1 MSTGHEFRLP
11 DLGEGLTSADL
22 VEWTVGVGDTVAL
35 NQVLAQ
41 VETAKALVEL
51 PSPYV
56 GVVRELLVEPGTTVP
71 VGTPIIRIEE
81 PADSPSPS
89 DSQSPSVLVGY
100 GPAAERPS
108 RRRNR
113 ITPHSQSAAST
124 ERRPATPSARRA
136 AREAGIDLSEIAGSG
151 FDGAVTAADVA
162 DALRVKA
169 ASNEAPRPAGSGMQK
184 QPVSSGMRK
193 QMASAMVAS
202 TRAPQASV
210 FLTADVTPSMELLGR
225 LRPSDAFTGLSLTP
239 LTLAA
244 KALVT
249 AISSHPM
256 VNAHWDEARG
266 DAVIDDHVNLGIAVA
281 SERGLSVPNIK
292 SAETLSLVQLARAVT
307 ELTVAA
313 RAGVTDVHHLTGGTV
328 TITNVGVFGVDGG
341 IPLLNPGEAVIL
353 CLGTVSERPWVIERK
368 IEARSVATL
377 TLTFDHRI
385 LDGEQAARFL
395 SFVAQMLA
403 DPDLLLSHL

>member
-1 MSTGHEFRLP
+1 MSTTHEFRLP

-22 VEWTVGVGDTVAL
+22 VEWTVRVGDTVAL

-56 GVVRELLVEPGTTVP
+56 GVVRQLLVEPGTTVP
-71 VGTPIIRIEE
+71 VGTPIIRIEGSE
-81 PADSPSPS
+81 DPHDPQP
-89 DSQSPSVLVGY
+89 PSVLVGY

-108 RRRNR
+108 RRRSG
-113 ITPHSQSAAST
+113 ITPYSQSAAST
-124 ERRPATPSARRA
+124 TRRPATPSTRRA
-136 AREAGIDLSEIAGSG
+136 AREAGIDLSEITGSG
-151 FDGAVTAADVA
+151 FDGAVTAADVEGA
-162 DALRVKA
+162 LALKAPSDDATRLA
-169 ASNEAPRPAGSGMQK
+169 
-184 QPVSSGMRK
+184 SSGIRK

-202 TRAPQASV
+202 VRAPQASV
-210 FLTADVTPSMELLGR
+210 FLTVDVTPSMELLGK
-225 LRPSDAFTGLSLTP
+225 LRYSDAFTGLSLTP

-281 SERGLSVPNIK
+281 SERELSVPNIK

-313 RAGVTDVHHLTGGTV
+313 RAGVTDVRHLTGGTV

-353 CLGTVSERPWVIERK
+353 CLGAVSERPWVIERN
-368 IEARSVATL
+368 IEVRSVVTL
-377 TLTFDHRI
+377 TLTFDHRV
-385 LDGEQAARFL
+385 LSGEQAARFL
-395 SFVAQMLA
+395 SFVAEMLA
-403 DPDLLLSHL
+403 NPDLLLTHL

>member
-56 GVVRELLVEPGTTVP
+56 GVVRDLLVEPGTTVP

-108 RRRNR
+108 RRRSK
-113 ITPHSQSAAST
+113 ITPASQSAANT
-124 ERRPATPSARRA
+124 ERQPATPAARRA
-136 AREAGIDLSEIAGSG
+136 AREAGIELSEITGSG

-162 DALRVKA
+162 DALTVQ
-169 ASNEAPRPAGSGMQK
+169 APSDNATRLA
-184 QPVSSGMRK
+184 SSGLRK

-202 TRAPQASV
+202 VRAPQASV
-210 FLTADVTPSMELLGR
+210 FLTADITPSMELLGR
-225 LRPSDAFTGLSLTP
+225 LRSSEAFTGLSLTP

-244 KALVT
+244 KAMVA
-249 AISSHPM
+249 AIASHPM

-266 DAVIDDHVNLGIAVA
+266 DAAVDDDVNLGIAVA

-313 RAGVTDVHHLTGGTV
+313 REGKTDVRHLTGGTV
-328 TITNVGVFGVDGG
+328 TITNVGVFGVEGG

-353 CLGTVSERPWVIERK
+353 CLGSVSERPWVIERK
-368 IEARSVATL
+368 IEVRSVVTL
-377 TLTFDHRI
+377 TLTFDHRV
-385 LDGEQAARFL
+385 LTGEQAARFL
-395 SFVAQMLA
+395 SFVAEMLA
-403 DPDLLLSHL
+403 NPDLLLTHL

>member
-1 MSTGHEFRLP
+1 MSTAQEFRLP

-22 VEWTVGVGDTVAL
+22 VEWTVKVGETVVL

-71 VGTPIIRIEE
+71 VGTPIIRIEG
-81 PADSPSPS
+81 PADPRDP
-89 DSQSPSVLVGY
+89 QSPNVLVGY
-100 GPAAERPS
+100 GPTAEQPS
-108 RRRNR
+108 RRRSR
-113 ITPHSQSAAST
+113 IAPHPQPRPTP

-136 AREAGIDLSEIAGSG
+136 AREAGVDLSEIPGSG

-162 DALRVKA
+162 DVLTVQAPLDEA
-169 ASNEAPRPAGSGMQK
+169 A
-184 QPVSSGMRK
+184 QPTSSGMRK

-210 FLTADVTPSMELLGR
+210 FLTSDVTASTELLGR
-225 LRPSDAFTGLSLTP
+225 LRSSNAFTGLSLTP

-249 AISSHPM
+249 AIASHPM

-281 SERGLSVPNIK
+281 AERGLSVPNIK
-292 SAETLSLVQLARAVT
+292 SAETLNLVQLARAVT

-353 CLGTVSERPWVIERK
+353 CLGSVSERPWVIERK
-368 IEARSVATL
+368 IEVRSVVTL
-377 TLTFDHRI
+377 TLTFDHRV
-385 LDGEQAARFL
+385 LSGEQAARFL
-395 SFVAQMLA
+395 SFVAEMLA

>member
-1 MSTGHEFRLP
+1 MSTAQEFRLP

-22 VEWTVGVGDTVAL
+22 VEWTVKIGETVAL

-71 VGTPIIRIEE
+71 VGTPIIRIEG
-81 PADSPSPS
+81 PADPR
-89 DSQSPSVLVGY
+89 DLQSPNVLVGY
-100 GPAAERPS
+100 GPTAEQPS
-108 RRRNR
+108 RRRSR
-113 ITPHSQSAAST
+113 IAPHPQPRPTP
-124 ERRPATPSARRA
+124 ERQPATPAARRA
-136 AREAGIDLSEIAGSG
+136 AREAGIDLSEITGSG

-162 DALRVKA
+162 DALTVQ
-169 ASNEAPRPAGSGMQK
+169 APSDNATRLA
-184 QPVSSGMRK
+184 SSGMRK

-225 LRPSDAFTGLSLTP
+225 LRSSDAFTGLSLTP

-244 KALVT
+244 KAVVT
-249 AISSHPM
+249 AIASHPM

-266 DAVIDDHVNLGIAVA
+266 DAVIDNHVNLGIAVA

-292 SAETLSLVQLARAVT
+292 SAETLNLVQLARAVT

-313 RAGVTDVHHLTGGTV
+313 RTGVTDVHHLTGGTV

-341 IPLLNPGEAVIL
+341 IPLLNPGEAAIL
-353 CLGTVSERPWVIERK
+353 CLGSVSERPWVIECK
-368 IEARSVATL
+368 IEVRSVVTL
-377 TLTFDHRI
+377 TLTFDHRV
-385 LDGEQAARFL
+385 LSGEQAARFL
-395 SFVAQMLA
+395 SFVAEMLA
-403 DPDLLLSHL
+403 DPDRLLSHL

>member
-1 MSTGHEFRLP
+1 
-11 DLGEGLTSADL
+11 
-22 VEWTVGVGDTVAL
+22 
-35 NQVLAQ
+35 
-41 VETAKALVEL
+41 
-51 PSPYV
+51 
-56 GVVRELLVEPGTTVP
+56 
-71 VGTPIIRIEE
+71 
-81 PADSPSPS
+81 
-89 DSQSPSVLVGY
+89 
-100 GPAAERPS
+100 
-108 RRRNR
+108 
-113 ITPHSQSAAST
+113 
-124 ERRPATPSARRA
+124 
-136 AREAGIDLSEIAGSG
+136 
-151 FDGAVTAADVA
+151 A
-162 DALRVKA
+162 DALTVQ
-169 ASNEAPRPAGSGMQK
+169 APSDNATRLAPSGI
-184 QPVSSGMRK
+184 RK

-210 FLTADVTPSMELLGR
+210 FLTADVTPSTELLGR
-225 LRPSDAFTGLSLTP
+225 LRSSDAFTGLSLTP

-244 KALVT
+244 KSMVA
-249 AISSHPM
+249 AIASHPM

-353 CLGTVSERPWVIERK
+353 CLGSVSERPWVIERK
-368 IEARSVATL
+368 IEVRSVATL
-377 TLTFDHRI
+377 TLTFDHRV

>member
-1 MSTGHEFRLP
+1 MSTAQEFRLP

-22 VEWTVGVGDTVAL
+22 VEWTVKVGETVAL

-71 VGTPIIRIEE
+71 VGTPIIRIEGA
-81 PADSPSPS
+81 ADPRDP
-89 DSQSPSVLVGY
+89 QPPSVLVGY
-100 GPAAERPS
+100 GRTAEQPS
-108 RRRNR
+108 RRRSR
-113 ITPHSQSAAST
+113 IAPHPQPRPTP

-136 AREAGIDLSEIAGSG
+136 AREAGIDLSEITGSG
-151 FDGAVTAADVA
+151 FDGAVTEADVA
-162 DALRVKA
+162 DALSLKA
-169 ASNEAPRPAGSGMQK
+169 PSDNATRLA
-184 QPVSSGMRK
+184 SSGMRNR
-193 QMASAMVAS
+193 MASAMVAS
-202 TRAPQASV
+202 ARAPQASV
-210 FLTADVTPSMELLGR
+210 FLTADVTPSIELLGR
-225 LRPSDAFTGLSLTP
+225 LRSSGAFTELSLTP

-244 KALVT
+244 KAMVA
-249 AISSHPM
+249 AIASHPM

-266 DAVIDDHVNLGIAVA
+266 DTVVDDHVNLGIAVA
-281 SERGLSVPNIK
+281 AERGLSVPNIK

-353 CLGTVSERPWVIERK
+353 CLGSVSERPWVIERK
-368 IEARSVATL
+368 IEVRSVVTL
-377 TLTFDHRI
+377 TLTFDHRV
-385 LDGEQAARFL
+385 LSGEQAARFL
-395 SFVAQMLA
+395 SFVAEMLA

>member
-1 MSTGHEFRLP
+1 MSTAQEFRLP

-22 VEWTVGVGDTVAL
+22 VEWTVKVGETVVL

-71 VGTPIIRIEE
+71 VGTPIIRIEG
-81 PADSPSPS
+81 PADPRDP
-89 DSQSPSVLVGY
+89 QSPNVLVGY
-100 GPAAERPS
+100 GPTAEQPS
-108 RRRNR
+108 RRRSR
-113 ITPHSQSAAST
+113 IAPHPQPRPTP

-136 AREAGIDLSEIAGSG
+136 AREAGVDLSEIPGSG

-162 DALRVKA
+162 DALHSKA
-169 ASNEAPRPAGSGMQK
+169 PLDEAA
-184 QPVSSGMRK
+184 QPTSSGMRK

-210 FLTADVTPSMELLGR
+210 FLTSDVTASTELLGR
-225 LRPSDAFTGLSLTP
+225 LRSSDAFTGLSLTP

-249 AISSHPM
+249 AIASHPM

-281 SERGLSVPNIK
+281 SKRGLSVPNIK
-292 SAETLSLVQLARAVT
+292 SAENLNLVQLARAVT

-353 CLGTVSERPWVIERK
+353 CLGSVSERPWVTERK
-368 IEARSVATL
+368 IEVRSVVTL
-377 TLTFDHRI
+377 TLTFDHRV
-385 LDGEQAARFL
+385 LSGEQAARFL
-395 SFVAQMLA
+395 SFVAEMLA

>member
-1 MSTGHEFRLP
+1 MSTAQEFRLP

-22 VEWTVGVGDTVAL
+22 VEWTVKIGETVAL

-71 VGTPIIRIEE
+71 VGTPIIRIEG
-81 PADSPSPS
+81 PTDPRDP
-89 DSQSPSVLVGY
+89 QSPNVLVGY
-100 GPAAERPS
+100 GPTAEQPS
-108 RRRNR
+108 RRRSR
-113 ITPHSQSAAST
+113 IAPHPHPRPTP

-136 AREAGIDLSEIAGSG
+136 AREAGVDLSEIPGSG

-162 DALRVKA
+162 DALRSKAPPKEATQSASSGIVK
-169 ASNEAPRPAGSGMQK
+169 PPAE
-184 QPVSSGMRK
+184 SGMRK

-210 FLTADVTPSMELLGR
+210 FLTADVTASTELLSR
-225 LRPSDAFTGLSLTP
+225 LRSSDAFSGLSLTP

-249 AISSHPM
+249 AIASHPM

-281 SERGLSVPNIK
+281 AERGLSVPNIK
-292 SAETLSLVQLARAVT
+292 SAETLNLVQLARAVT

-353 CLGTVSERPWVIERK
+353 CLGSVSERPWVIERK
-368 IEARSVATL
+368 IEVRSVVTL
-377 TLTFDHRI
+377 TLTFDHRV
-385 LDGEQAARFL
+385 LSGEQAARFL

>member
-1 MSTGHEFRLP
+1 
-11 DLGEGLTSADL
+11 
-22 VEWTVGVGDTVAL
+22 
-35 NQVLAQ
+35 
-41 VETAKALVEL
+41 
-51 PSPYV
+51 
-56 GVVRELLVEPGTTVP
+56 
-71 VGTPIIRIEE
+71 
-81 PADSPSPS
+81 
-89 DSQSPSVLVGY
+89 
-100 GPAAERPS
+100 
-108 RRRNR
+108 
-113 ITPHSQSAAST
+113 
-124 ERRPATPSARRA
+124 
-136 AREAGIDLSEIAGSG
+136 
-151 FDGAVTAADVA
+151 
-162 DALRVKA
+162 
-169 ASNEAPRPAGSGMQK
+169 MQK

-385 LDGEQAARFL
+385 LDGERAARFL

>member
-1 MSTGHEFRLP
+1 MSTAQEFRLP

-22 VEWTVGVGDTVAL
+22 VEWTVEVGDTVAL

-71 VGTPIIRIEE
+71 VGTPIIRIEG
-81 PADSPSPS
+81 PADPRDP
-89 DSQSPSVLVGY
+89 QSPNVLVGY
-100 GPAAERPS
+100 GPTAEQPS
-108 RRRNR
+108 RRRSR
-113 ITPHSQSAAST
+113 IAPHPQPRPTP
-124 ERRPATPSARRA
+124 ERRAATPSARRA
-136 AREAGIDLSEIAGSG
+136 AREAGIDLSEITGSG
-151 FDGAVTAADVA
+151 FDGAVTASDVA
-162 DALRVKA
+162 DALALKA
-169 ASNEAPRPAGSGMQK
+169 PSDNATRLA
-184 QPVSSGMRK
+184 SSGMRK

-210 FLTADVTPSMELLGR
+210 FLTADVTASTELLGR
-225 LRPSDAFTGLSLTP
+225 LRSSDAFTGLSLTP

-249 AISSHPM
+249 AIASHPM
-256 VNAHWDEARG
+256 VNAHWDDARG

-281 SERGLSVPNIK
+281 AERGLSVPNIK

-313 RAGVTDVHHLTGGTV
+313 RAGVTDVHHLIGGTV

-353 CLGTVSERPWVIERK
+353 CLGSVSERPWVIERK
-368 IEARSVATL
+368 IEVRSVVTL
-377 TLTFDHRI
+377 TLTFDHRV
-385 LDGEQAARFL
+385 LSGEQAARFL
-395 SFVAQMLA
+395 SFVAGMLV

>member
-1 MSTGHEFRLP
+1 MSTAHEFRLP

-22 VEWTVGVGDTVAL
+22 VEWAVGVGDAVAL

-71 VGTPIIRIEE
+71 VGTPIIRIEGSE
-81 PADSPSPS
+81 DPHDPQP
-89 DSQSPSVLVGY
+89 PSVLVGY

-108 RRRNR
+108 RRRSR
-113 ITPHSQSAAST
+113 ITPYSQSSVST

-136 AREAGIDLSEIAGSG
+136 AREAGIDLIEITGSG
-151 FDGAVTAADVA
+151 FDGAVTEADVA
-162 DALRVKA
+162 DALALKA
-169 ASNEAPRPAGSGMQK
+169 PSDNATRLA
-184 QPVSSGMRK
+184 SSGMRK

-202 TRAPQASV
+202 THAPQASV
-210 FLTADVTPSMELLGR
+210 FLTADVTSSMELLGR
-225 LRPSDAFTGLSLTP
+225 LRYSDAFTGLSLTP

-244 KALVT
+244 KAMVA
-249 AISSHPM
+249 AIASHPM
-256 VNAHWDEARG
+256 ANAHWDEARG
-266 DAVIDDHVNLGIAVA
+266 DAAVDDDVNLGIAVA

-292 SAETLSLVQLARAVT
+292 SAQTLSLVQLARAVT

-313 RAGVTDVHHLTGGTV
+313 RVGKTDVHHLTGGTV

-353 CLGTVSERPWVIERK
+353 CLGSVSERPWVIERN
-368 IEARSVATL
+368 IEVRSVVTL
-377 TLTFDHRI
+377 TLTFDHRV
-385 LDGEQAARFL
+385 LSGEQAARFL
-395 SFVAQMLA
+395 SFVAEMLA
-403 DPDLLLSHL
+403 NPDLLLTHL

>member
-1 MSTGHEFRLP
+1 MSTTHEFRLP

-22 VEWTVGVGDTVAL
+22 VEWTVRVGDTVAL

-56 GVVRELLVEPGTTVP
+56 GVVSELLVEPGTTVP
-71 VGTPIIRIEE
+71 VGTPIIRIEGSE
-81 PADSPSPS
+81 DPHDPQP
-89 DSQSPSVLVGY
+89 PSVLVGY

-108 RRRNR
+108 RRRRR
-113 ITPHSQSAAST
+113 IAPDSLSAPNI

-136 AREAGIDLSEIAGSG
+136 AREAGIDLSEITGSG

-162 DALRVKA
+162 DALAVKA
-169 ASNEAPRPAGSGMQK
+169 PSDNATRLA
-184 QPVSSGMRK
+184 SSGIRK

-202 TRAPQASV
+202 VRAPQANV
-210 FLTADVTPSMELLGR
+210 FLTVDVTPSMELLGR
-225 LRPSDAFTGLSLTP
+225 LRSSDAFTGLSLTP

-244 KALVT
+244 KSMVT
-249 AISSHPM
+249 AIAAHPT
-256 VNAHWDEARG
+256 VNAHWDETRG
-266 DAVIDDHVNLGIAVA
+266 DAVVDDHVNLGIAVA
-281 SERGLSVPNIK
+281 SEHGLSVPNIK

-313 RAGVTDVHHLTGGTV
+313 RAGVTDVHHLTGGTI
-328 TITNVGVFGVDGG
+328 TITNVGIFGVDGG
-341 IPLLNPGEAVIL
+341 VPLLNPGEAVIL
-353 CLGTVSERPWVIERK
+353 CLGAVSERPWVIERK

>member
-1 MSTGHEFRLP
+1 MSTTHEFRLP

-22 VEWTVGVGDTVAL
+22 VEWTVRVGDTVAL

-56 GVVRELLVEPGTTVP
+56 GVVSELLVEPGTTVP
-71 VGTPIIRIEE
+71 VGTPIIRIEGSD
-81 PADSPSPS
+81 DSHDPQP
-89 DSQSPSVLVGY
+89 PSVLVGY

-108 RRRNR
+108 RRRRR
-113 ITPHSQSAAST
+113 ITPDSLSAPNI

-136 AREAGIDLSEIAGSG
+136 AREAGIDLSEITGSG

-162 DALRVKA
+162 DALAVKA
-169 ASNEAPRPAGSGMQK
+169 PSDNATRLA
-184 QPVSSGMRK
+184 SSGIRK

-202 TRAPQASV
+202 VRAPQANV
-210 FLTADVTPSMELLGR
+210 FLTVDVTPSMELLGR
-225 LRPSDAFTGLSLTP
+225 LRSSDAFTGLSLTP

-244 KALVT
+244 KSMVT
-249 AISSHPM
+249 AIAAHPT
-256 VNAHWDEARG
+256 VNAHWDETRG
-266 DAVIDDHVNLGIAVA
+266 DAVVDDHVNLGIAVA
-281 SERGLSVPNIK
+281 SEHGLSVPNIK

-313 RAGVTDVHHLTGGTV
+313 RAGVTDVHHLTGGTI
-328 TITNVGVFGVDGG
+328 TITNVGIFGVDGG
-341 IPLLNPGEAVIL
+341 VPLLNPGEAVIL
-353 CLGTVSERPWVIERK
+353 CLGAVSERPWVIERK
-368 IEARSVATL
+368 IEVRSVVTL
-377 TLTFDHRI
+377 TLTFDHRV
-385 LDGEQAARFL
+385 LSGEQAARFL
-395 SFVAQMLA
+395 SFVAEMLA

>member
-1 MSTGHEFRLP
+1 MSTAQEFRLP

-22 VEWTVGVGDTVAL
+22 VEWTVKVGETVAL

-71 VGTPIIRIEE
+71 VGTPIIRIEG
-81 PADSPSPS
+81 PADPRDP
-89 DSQSPSVLVGY
+89 QSPNVLVGY
-100 GPAAERPS
+100 GPTAEQPS
-108 RRRNR
+108 RRRSR
-113 ITPHSQSAAST
+113 IAPHPQPRPTP

-136 AREAGIDLSEIAGSG
+136 PREAGVDLSEIPGSG

-162 DALRVKA
+162 DALHSKAPLDKA
-169 ASNEAPRPAGSGMQK
+169 A
-184 QPVSSGMRK
+184 QPTSSGIRK

-210 FLTADVTPSMELLGR
+210 FLTSDVTASTELLGR
-225 LRPSDAFTGLSLTP
+225 LRSSDAFTGLSLTP

-249 AISSHPM
+249 AIASHPM

-281 SERGLSVPNIK
+281 AERGLSVPNIK
-292 SAETLSLVQLARAVT
+292 SAETLNLVQLARAVT
-307 ELTVAA
+307 ALTVAA

-353 CLGTVSERPWVIERK
+353 CLGSVSERPWVIERK
-368 IEARSVATL
+368 IEVRSVVTL
-377 TLTFDHRI
+377 TLTFDHRV
-385 LDGEQAARFL
+385 LSGEQAARFL
-395 SFVAQMLA
+395 SFVAEMLA

>member
-22 VEWTVGVGDTVAL
+22 VEWTVGVGDTVEL

-89 DSQSPSVLVGY
+89 DSQSPGVLVGY

-113 ITPHSQSAAST
+113 VTPHSQTAAST

-136 AREAGIDLSEIAGSG
+136 AREAGIDLSEITGSG

-162 DALRVKA
+162 DALTVQ
-169 ASNEAPRPAGSGMQK
+169 APSDNATRLA
-184 QPVSSGMRK
+184 SSGIRK

-225 LRPSDAFTGLSLTP
+225 LRSSEAFTGLSLTP

-244 KALVT
+244 KAMVA
-249 AISSHPM
+249 AIASHPM

-266 DAVIDDHVNLGIAVA
+266 DAAVDDDVNLGIAVA

-292 SAETLSLVQLARAVT
+292 SAQTLSLVQLARAVT

-313 RAGVTDVHHLTGGTV
+313 REGKTDVRHLTGGTV

-341 IPLLNPGEAVIL
+341 IPLLNPGEAAIL
-353 CLGTVSERPWVIERK
+353 CLGSVSERPWVIERK
-368 IEARSVATL
+368 IEVRSVVTL
-377 TLTFDHRI
+377 TLTFDHRV
-385 LDGEQAARFL
+385 LTGEQAARFL
-395 SFVAQMLA
+395 SFVAEMLA
-403 DPDLLLSHL
+403 NPDLLLTHL

>member
-22 VEWTVGVGDTVAL
+22 VEWTVGIGDKVKL

-56 GVVRELLVEPGTTVP
+56 GVVRELLVEPGSTVP

-113 ITPHSQSAAST
+113 VMPHSQTAAST

-136 AREAGIDLSEIAGSG
+136 AREAGIDLSEITGSG

-169 ASNEAPRPAGSGMQK
+169 GSGIQK

-249 AISSHPM
+249 AISSRPM